1 MDITDNKTRYD
12 LLPWDALEI
21 VARLL
26 TLGAD
31 SHGERGWET
40 LPDGAAKYR
49 QAIGRHVSL
58 MYQGEYLDKDDSLP
72 VEAHIAADALI
83 ALSLRLSSIK
93 PLG

>member
-12 LLPWDALEI
+12 LLPWDALEV
-21 VARLL
+21 VARVMMV
-26 TLGAD
+26 GAQKY
-31 SHGERGWET
+31 EPNGWKDV
-40 LPDGAAKYR
+40 PDGVAVYQ

-58 MYQGEYLDKDDSLP
+58 MYQGEDLDKDDFLP